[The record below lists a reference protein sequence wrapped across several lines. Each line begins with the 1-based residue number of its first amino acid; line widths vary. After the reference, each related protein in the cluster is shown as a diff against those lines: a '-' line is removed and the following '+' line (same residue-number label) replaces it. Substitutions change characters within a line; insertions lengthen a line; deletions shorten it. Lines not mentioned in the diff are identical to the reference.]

1 MYVINDKYHLV
12 KGMNFINLLL
22 YKRNQINLKNKII
35 MSINLNIQR
44 PTPID
49 REVIWDKT
57 RTIMSKTDKYGTI
70 EYANEVFIDVS
81 GYEDYELMAQPHS
94 VIRHPDMPKVIFKV
108 LWDNLNQGNN
118 FHAIVKNLSK
128 SGRYYWVITDFDIS
142 RNENGE
148 ITHFFARRKSVPTPV
163 IQNYIEP
170 FYRKLLQIEQAS
182 SMEAAEKYLIG
193 FLEDKGKGY
202 VEYIFDLMAEFEVKE
217 AAKVGA
223 AEAKEE
229 KTGFFNRF
237 FGR

>member
-1 MYVINDKYHLV
+1 
-12 KGMNFINLLL
+12 MN
-22 YKRNQINLKNKII
+22 
-35 MSINLNIQR
+35 SNLNIQR

-81 GYEDYELMAQPHS
+81 GYEDFELMAYPHS
-94 VIRHPDMPKVIFKV
+94 IIRHPDMPKVIFKV
-108 LWDNLNQGNN
+108 LWDNLNAGNN

-142 RNENGE
+142 RNDKGE

-170 FYRKLLQIEQAS
+170 FYKKLLQIEEAS
-182 SMEAAEKYLIG
+182 GMGASEKYLIG

-202 VEYIFDLMAEFEVKE
+202 VEYIFDLMSEFEAKE
-217 AAKVGA
+217 AAKTTPA
-223 AEAKEE
+223 QEE
-229 KTGFFNRF
+229 KGGFFKRF